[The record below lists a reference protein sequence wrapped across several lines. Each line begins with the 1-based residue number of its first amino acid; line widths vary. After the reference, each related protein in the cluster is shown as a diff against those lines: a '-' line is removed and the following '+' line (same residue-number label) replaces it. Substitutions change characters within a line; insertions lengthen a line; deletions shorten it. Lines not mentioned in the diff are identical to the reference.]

1 MVVSQIGMFGIGAA
15 CGGVAMGFMP
25 AVGRKIKSLF
35 VKKTQA
41 AKAAVGGA
49 VASAASSVASE
60 AKKL

>member
-1 MVVSQIGMFGIGAA
+1 MVVSQIGMFGIG
-15 CGGVAMGFMP
+15 
-25 AVGRKIKSLF
+25 
-35 VKKTQA
+35 A

>member
-1 MVVSQIGMFGIGAA
+1 MVSQMAAYAIGGGCGVVAGAF
-15 CGGVAMGFMP
+15 CP
-25 AVGRKIKSLF
+25 AIGRKIKSLF

-60 AKKL
+60 AKKI